1 MKSGAIDSRLSM
13 ADQRRASP
21 SASLGG
27 KNSKEKVGFAPSL
40 RFVMRI
46 SIGSGYL
53 YRVVTEVKTTIESV
67 RAEIRG
73 ALAQYLAGQ
82 RSYLTSIASELVPVC
97 DALDEF
103 LLDGGKRLRPLFAY
117 AGVLAA
123 GAQPTPEIIRAI
135 SSLELLQACA
145 LIHDDLMDRSDTR
158 RGKPAIHR
166 HFENLHQSQAMNGL
180 ATQFGESA
188 AVLLGDLALV
198 WSDQMLNTSA
208 IPTNSL
214 LAAHRIH
221 DEMRIELMAGQY
233 LDVREAGEN
242 SYSAERSLR
251 IARYKSG
258 KYTIERPLH
267 IGAVIGKPDAHA
279 PLLDA
284 LSRYGLPLGEAFQL
298 RDDLL
303 GIFGDPSVTGKP
315 AGDDLREGKRTV
327 LIAMTLEAL
336 NESEKSEL
344 LSHLG
349 RADISAAKVEE
360 LRALI
365 IKSGA
370 QDKVE
375 KLIEELTQE
384 SIAAIE
390 DPAIHPSAR
399 EFLTYIALSAVKR
412 SS

>member
-1 MKSGAIDSRLSM
+1 VA
-13 ADQRRASP
+13 
-21 SASLGG
+21 
-27 KNSKEKVGFAPSL
+27 
-40 RFVMRI
+40 
-46 SIGSGYL
+46 
-53 YRVVTEVKTTIESV
+53 TEVKQRIENV
-67 RAEIRG
+67 RAEIRSE
-73 ALAQYLAGQ
+73 LADYLAGQ

-103 LLDGGKRLRPLFAY
+103 LLDSGKRLRPLFAY
-117 AGVLAA
+117 SGLIAS
-123 GAQPTPEIIRAI
+123 GARPSREIIRAI

-166 HFENLHQSQAMNGL
+166 HFENLHQSTAMNGL
-180 ATQFGESA
+180 ATQFGEAA

-198 WSDQMLNTSA
+198 WSDQMLNSSG
-208 IPTNSL
+208 IPTDSL
-214 LAAHRIH
+214 LAAQRIH
-221 DEMRIELMAGQY
+221 DEMRVELMAGQY
-233 LDVREAGEN
+233 LDVREAGES

-267 IGAVIGKPDAHA
+267 IGAVIGSPTNHDT
-279 PLLDA
+279 LLSA

-303 GIFGDPSVTGKP
+303 GIFGDPAVTGKP

-336 NESEKSEL
+336 DEAGRSEL
-344 LSHLG
+344 LAHLG
-349 RADISAAKVEE
+349 QPEISPAKIEE

-365 IKSGA
+365 TSSGA
-370 QDKVE
+370 VEKVE
-375 KLIEELTQE
+375 NLIEKLTNE
-384 SIAAIE
+384 SLTAIE
-390 DPAIHPSAR
+390 DPSIHPSSR
-399 EFLTYIALSAVKR
+399 ELLAYIALSAVKR
-412 SS
+412 SA

>member
-1 MKSGAIDSRLSM
+1 
-13 ADQRRASP
+13 
-21 SASLGG
+21 
-27 KNSKEKVGFAPSL
+27 
-40 RFVMRI
+40 MRI
-46 SIGSGYL
+46 STVSGYRC
-53 YRVVTEVKTTIESV
+53 RVVTEVKTTIESV
-67 RAEIRG
+67 RTEIRA
-73 ALAQYLAGQ
+73 ALAEYLAGQ

-117 AGVLAA
+117 AGLLAS
-123 GAQPTPEIIRAI
+123 GAQPTKEIIRAI

-166 HFENLHQSQAMNGL
+166 HFENLHQSHAMNGL

-208 IPTNSL
+208 IPTPSL

-221 DEMRIELMAGQY
+221 DEMRVELMAGQY

-242 SYSAERSLR
+242 TYSAERSLR

-267 IGAVIGKPDAHA
+267 IGAVIGKPEAHA

-303 GIFGDPSVTGKP
+303 GIFGDPEVTGKP

-336 NESEKSEL
+336 NESDKSEL
-344 LSHLG
+344 LKHLG
-349 RADISAAKVEE
+349 QADISSAKVEE

-365 IKSGA
+365 TASGA
-370 QDKVE
+370 VAQVENLIE
-375 KLIEELTQE
+375 KLTNE
-384 SIAAIE
+384 SLAAIE
-390 DPAIHPSAR
+390 DPSIHPSSR

-412 SS
+412 SA

>member
-1 MKSGAIDSRLSM
+1 M
-13 ADQRRASP
+13 
-21 SASLGG
+21 
-27 KNSKEKVGFAPSL
+27 
-40 RFVMRI
+40 
-46 SIGSGYL
+46 
-53 YRVVTEVKTTIESV
+53 VTEVKTTIESV

-303 GIFGDPSVTGKP
+303 GIFGEPSVTGKP

>member
-1 MKSGAIDSRLSM
+1 M
-13 ADQRRASP
+13 
-21 SASLGG
+21 
-27 KNSKEKVGFAPSL
+27 
-40 RFVMRI
+40 
-46 SIGSGYL
+46 
-53 YRVVTEVKTTIESV
+53 VTEVKSTIEQV
-67 RAEIRG
+67 RINIRSE
-73 ALAQYLAGQ
+73 LHTYLAGQ
-82 RSYLTSIASELVPVC
+82 RTYLTEISPHLTPVC
-97 DALDEF
+97 DAMDEF
-103 LLDGGKRLRPLFAY
+103 LLDGGKRLRPLFAF
-117 AGVLAA
+117 AGAIAA
-123 GAQPTPEIIRAI
+123 GSQISTELIRAI

-145 LIHDDLMDRSDTR
+145 LIHDDLMDGSDTR

-166 HFENLHQSQAMNGL
+166 HFENLHQADAMNGL

-198 WSDQMLNTSA
+198 WSDHMLNTSG
-208 IPTNSL
+208 ISTESL

-233 LDVREAGEN
+233 LDVRESGEKT
-242 SYSAERSLR
+242 YSVDRSLR

-267 IGAVIGKPDAHA
+267 FGAVIARPENHGD
-279 PLLDA
+279 LLDA

-327 LIAMTLEAL
+327 LMAMTLDRL
-336 NESEKSEL
+336 NAADSAEL

-349 RADISAAKVEE
+349 SPDISIEKVEE

-365 IKSGA
+365 KASGA
-370 QDKVE
+370 VDALEELIE
-375 KLIEELTQE
+375 KLTNE
-384 SIAAIE
+384 SLAAIE
-390 DPAIHPSAR
+390 DSSISPSAR
-399 EFLTYIALSAVKR
+399 ELLTYIALSAVKR

>member
-1 MKSGAIDSRLSM
+1 M
-13 ADQRRASP
+13 AS
-21 SASLGG
+21 
-27 KNSKEKVGFAPSL
+27 
-40 RFVMRI
+40 
-46 SIGSGYL
+46 
-53 YRVVTEVKTTIESV
+53 EVKRTIEEV
-67 RAEIRG
+67 RADIRG
-73 ALAQYLAGQ
+73 ELADYLAGQ
-82 RSYLTSIASELVPVC
+82 RTYLTSIASELIPVC

-103 LLDGGKRLRPLFAY
+103 LLEGGKRLRPLFAY
-117 AGVLAA
+117 AGLIAS
-123 GAQPTPEIIRAI
+123 GATPTREIIRAI

-166 HFENLHQSQAMNGL
+166 HFENLHQSDAMNGL
-180 ATQFGESA
+180 ATQFGEAA

-198 WSDQMLNTSA
+198 WSDQMLNTSG
-208 IPTNSL
+208 ISTQSL
-214 LAAHRIH
+214 LAAHVIH
-221 DEMRIELMAGQY
+221 DEMRVELMAGQY
-233 LDVREAGEN
+233 LDVREAGEKT
-242 SYSAERSLR
+242 YSAERSLR

-267 IGAVIGKPDAHA
+267 IGAVIGKPLSAEHA

-303 GIFGDPSVTGKP
+303 GIFGDPSITGKP

-336 NESEKSEL
+336 EGAAREEL
-344 LSHLG
+344 LNHLG
-349 RADISAAKVEE
+349 KPEISIEKIEE
-360 LRALI
+360 LRGI
-365 IKSGA
+365 ITQSGA
-370 QDKVE
+370 VE
-375 KLIEELTQE
+375 KLENLIEKLTNQ
-384 SIAAIE
+384 SLTAVE
-390 DPAIHPSAR
+390 DPSIHPSSR

>member
-1 MKSGAIDSRLSM
+1 MKSGAMDSRLSI
-13 ADQRRASP
+13 ADQSRVSP
-21 SASLGG
+21 SAPLGG
-27 KNSKEKVGFAPSL
+27 KNSKEKVGLPLAHG
-40 RFVMRI
+40 FVMRI
-46 SIGSGYL
+46 STVSGYRC
-53 YRVVTEVKTTIESV
+53 RVATEVKATIEQV
-67 RAEIRG
+67 RADIRSE
-73 ALAQYLAGQ
+73 LTDFLAGQ

-117 AGVLAA
+117 AGLLAS
-123 GAQPTPEIIRAI
+123 GASPTRQIIRAI

-166 HFENLHQSQAMNGL
+166 HFENLHQSSAMNGL

-198 WSDQMLNTSA
+198 WSDQMLNTSG
-208 IPTNSL
+208 ISTESL
-214 LAAHRIH
+214 LAAHAIH
-221 DEMRIELMAGQY
+221 DEMRVELMAGQY
-233 LDVREAGEN
+233 LDVREAGEKT
-242 SYSAERSLR
+242 YSAQRSLR

-267 IGAVIGKPDAHA
+267 IGAVIGNPTSHA

-298 RDDLL
+298 RDDML
-303 GIFGDPSVTGKP
+303 GIFGDPSITGKP

-336 NESEKSEL
+336 GETEKTEL

-349 RADISAAKVEE
+349 RTDISIEKIEE
-360 LRALI
+360 LRSI
-365 IKSGA
+365 IIQSGA
-370 QDKVE
+370 VEKVE
-375 KLIEELTQE
+375 NLIEKLTNE
-384 SIAAIE
+384 SLAAIE
-390 DPAIHPSAR
+390 DSSIDPSAR

-412 SS
+412 NS

>member
-1 MKSGAIDSRLSM
+1 
-13 ADQRRASP
+13 
-21 SASLGG
+21 
-27 KNSKEKVGFAPSL
+27 
-40 RFVMRI
+40 
-46 SIGSGYL
+46 
-53 YRVVTEVKTTIESV
+53 VVTEVKSTIEQV
-67 RAEIRG
+67 RSEIRSE
-73 ALAQYLAGQ
+73 LADYLRGQ
-82 RSYLTSIASELVPVC
+82 RNYLTSIASELVPVC

-117 AGVLAA
+117 AGLIAS
-123 GAQPTPEIIRAI
+123 GATPTREIVRAI

-166 HFENLHQSQAMNGL
+166 HFEILHQSSAMNGL
-180 ATQFGESA
+180 ATQFGEAA

-198 WSDQMLNTSA
+198 WSDQMLNTSG
-208 IPTNSL
+208 ISTQSL
-214 LAAHRIH
+214 LAAHIIH
-221 DEMRIELMAGQY
+221 DEMRVELMAGQY
-233 LDVREAGEN
+233 LDVREAGEKT
-242 SYSAERSLR
+242 YSAERSLR

-267 IGAVIGKPDAHA
+267 IGAVIGKPEKADHA

-298 RDDLL
+298 RDDML
-303 GIFGDPSVTGKP
+303 GIFGDPDVTGKP

-336 NESEKSEL
+336 DETGRAEL
-344 LSHLG
+344 LAHLG
-349 RADISAAKVEE
+349 QPDISLVKIEE

-365 IKSGA
+365 TSSGA
-370 QDKVE
+370 VEKVE
-375 KLIEELTQE
+375 NLIEKLTND
-384 SIAAIE
+384 SLAAIE
-390 DPAIHPSAR
+390 DPSIHPSSR

-412 SS
+412 SA